1 MHRPFD
7 DGNRK
12 TSPVVQAFHQLVIG
26 AESLPTVIATF
37 RLEYDD
43 IEQLISL
50 VMLTHERARFAV
62 DFLCEGGVELPAN
75 GALMRIQP
83 ADIEIFE
90 AMVWMLET
98 QQPLSIV
105 CGRHGFKTRQRR
117 RLLLLLADYHSRVSA
132 ALEGVTAIARRGHD
146 RALSNSFERAP
157 LIALPG
163 SERMRLARNHLHV
176 ERLKG
181 GKAPKLKNLMK
192 QFGLTVDEALAVTG
206 RGKDKEFTK

>member
-1 MHRPFD
+1 MRPAIE
-7 DGNRK
+7 DGKPNA
-12 TSPVVQAFHQLVIG
+12 SPLVQAFHHLVIG
-26 AESLPTVIATF
+26 GESLLTVVATF
-37 RLEYDD
+37 GLQYED

-50 VMLTHERARFAV
+50 VMLNHERARFAV
-62 DFLCEGGVELPAN
+62 DFLCEGGTALPAS
-75 GALMRIQP
+75 GALIRIQP
-83 ADIEIFE
+83 ADIKIFE
-90 AMVWMLET
+90 AMIWMLET
-98 QQPLSIV
+98 QQPLSVV

-146 RALSNSFERAP
+146 RGLRNSFERPP
-157 LIALPG
+157 LIGLPG

>member
-1 MHRPFD
+1 MRPGIE
-7 DGNRK
+7 DGNRN
-12 TSPVVQAFHQLVIG
+12 TSPLVQAFHHLVIG
-26 AESLPTVIATF
+26 GESLPTVVATF
-37 RLEYDD
+37 RLQYDD

-50 VMLTHERARFAV
+50 VMLNHERARFAV
-62 DFLCEGGVELPAN
+62 DFLCEGGSALPAS
-75 GALMRIQP
+75 GALIRIQP

-90 AMVWMLET
+90 AMIWMLET
-98 QQPLSIV
+98 QQPLSVV
-105 CGRHGFKTRQRR
+105 CGRRGFKTRQRR
-117 RLLLLLADYHSRVSA
+117 RLLLLLADYHCRLA
-132 ALEGVTAIARRGHD
+132 AAIEGVTAIAQQGHGKGL
-146 RALSNSFERAP
+146 RNSFERRP

-181 GKAPKLKNLMK
+181 AKTPKLKKLMK

>member
-1 MHRPFD
+1 MRPSID
-7 DGNRK
+7 DGKRN
-12 TSPVVQAFHQLVIG
+12 TSPLVQAFHQLVIG
-26 AESLPTVIATF
+26 GESLPTVIATF

-62 DFLCEGGVELPAN
+62 DFLCEGGVVLPAN
-75 GALMRIQP
+75 GALIRIQP
-83 ADIEIFE
+83 DDIEIFE
-90 AMVWMLET
+90 AMIWMLET
-98 QQPLSIV
+98 QQPLSVV
-105 CGRHGFKTRQRR
+105 CGRRGFKTRQRR
-117 RLLLLLADYHSRVSA
+117 RLVLLLADYQARLSA
-132 ALEGVTAIARRGHD
+132 AIEGVTAIARRGHGGGL
-146 RALSNSFERAP
+146 RNSFEPPP
-157 LIALPG
+157 LMALPG

-181 GKAPKLKNLMK
+181 GKTPKLKKLMK